1 MTAVRPLRRR
11 SRAWI
16 FWLVALIALVA
27 GSAWAFRN
35 RSKTTLRVRTATVT
49 VGRVRDLVSSVA
61 SGRVAARREAS
72 IRAEIAGRVLTLHHR
87 RGERVTTGEPLIT
100 YDTGDLRTRV
110 RAAETA
116 VALAR
121 AQIAQ
126 SEASALV
133 AERNAARARVLSE
146 REAVPRAEAETLAGQ
161 AEVAARAVAA
171 ARAGEL
177 QGSANVQVARD
188 AVARGVVRAPFDA
201 VVVSTHVEEGE
212 VTAPGAPMLVL
223 ADTTELHVDVD
234 FDEADLGRIAVGLA
248 TETTLDAFLGERFTG
263 TVTEIAPAVTQD
275 LRGNR
280 AVSIRA
286 SIPRDPRLRVGMS
299 ADVDVVVAMRDA
311 VLNVPPTAVMGRGT
325 DRAVYV
331 VEGGVVRRRPIDV
344 GITTWEAVEV
354 TRGLRAGDRVV
365 VTLNVEGLA
374 DGVAVTDRPENG
386 GR

>member
-1 MTAVRPLRRR
+1 MTAARPLRRR

-16 FWLVALIALVA
+16 FWLVALIALA
-27 GSAWAFRN
+27 GGGARAFRN
-35 RSKTTLRVRTATVT
+35 RSKTTLRVRTAAVT

-72 IRAEIAGRVLTLHHR
+72 IRAEIAGRVLMLHHR
-87 RGERVTTGEPLIT
+87 RGERVTAGEPLVT

-188 AVARGVVRAPFDA
+188 AVARGVVSAPFDA

-212 VTAPGAPMLVL
+212 VTAPGAPMVVL

-248 TETTLDAFLGERFTG
+248 TETTLDAFLGERFSG

-286 SIPRDPRLRVGMS
+286 SIPRDARLRVGMS
-299 ADVDVVVAMRDA
+299 ADVDVVVATRDT

-325 DRAVYV
+325 DRAVYL

-374 DGVAVTDRPENG
+374 DGVAVTERPENG